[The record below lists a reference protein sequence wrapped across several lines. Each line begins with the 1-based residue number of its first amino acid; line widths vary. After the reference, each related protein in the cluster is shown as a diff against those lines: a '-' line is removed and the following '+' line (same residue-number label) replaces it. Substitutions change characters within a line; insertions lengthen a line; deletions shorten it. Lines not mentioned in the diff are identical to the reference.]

1 VVSVLTP
8 LSEPLFRNCSV
19 DVQDEEFPLE
29 LLESCTL
36 EAIPDFASTM
46 NRDFHLVSNNAIWNG
61 GQSQFAIG
69 LDLDGLPRSVGV
81 PDKGCYERQ

>member
-1 VVSVLTP
+1 
-8 LSEPLFRNCSV
+8 
-19 DVQDEEFPLE
+19 
-29 LLESCTL
+29 
-36 EAIPDFASTM
+36 
-46 NRDFHLVSNNAIWNG
+46 VSNNAIWNG